1 MKAGKA
7 SDIRIILS
15 ILLIS
20 GTLLAS
26 ASEPA
31 EILIKY
37 GKSKH
42 KSHETNTLD
51 EKTKRN
57 IAIVGGVT
65 GGLYV
70 ASMTGLYFAWYA
82 DYPQSDFHFFND
94 NAEWLQ
100 MDKMG
105 HAAAAY
111 NIGMVGYEAFR
122 AAGLDERRSVWIG
135 GTLGFAFLTTVEIFD
150 GFSDGWG
157 FSWGDMTANAV
168 GTGLFIGQQFLWHEQ
183 RIALKYSFHTTKY
196 AQYRPDLLGKNFF
209 EQTIKDYNGITIWA
223 SCNFKS
229 LFLNEKS
236 KFPAWLNFAIGYGAD
251 GMTGSF
257 ENPAE
262 YHGKPIPSFERN
274 RRFLLSLDIDLTRIP
289 VRNKFWK
296 YTLKV
301 LSFIKIPMPAIE
313 YITSGKWTGH
323 WLYF

>member
-1 MKAGKA
+1 MLK
-7 SDIRIILS
+7 RIILS
-15 ILLIS
+15 IFLILS
-20 GTLLAS
+20 TLLAS
-26 ASEPA
+26 ASEPV
-31 EILIKY
+31 EILIKAKIEKNNY
-37 GKSKH
+37 
-42 KSHETNTLD
+42 KSHEANTLD
-51 EKTKRN
+51 KKTRRN

-65 GGLYV
+65 GGLYA

-105 HAAAAY
+105 HAATAY
-111 NIGMVGYEAFR
+111 NVGMIGYEAFK
-122 AAGLDERRSVWIG
+122 AAGLDEKRSIWIG
-135 GTLGFAFLTTVEIFD
+135 GSLGFAFLTTVEIFD

-157 FSWGDMTANAV
+157 FSWGDMTANAI
-168 GTGLFIGQQFLWHEQ
+168 GAGLFIGQQFLWHEQ

-196 AQYRPDLLGKNFF
+196 AQYRPDLLGKNFI

-236 KFPAWLNFAIGYGAD
+236 KFPAWLNIAIGYGAD

-257 ENPAE
+257 ENSAE
-262 YHGKPIPSFERN
+262 YHGKPIPHFDRN

-289 VRNKFWK
+289 VHNKFWK

-313 YITSGKWTGH
+313 YSTSGEWTGY